1 MNLEKP
7 QNYTNNKNKK
17 TAENEYKKSLH
28 QKDINKL
35 VYRESK

>member
-28 QKDINKL
+28 EKDINKL